1 MLSETVFSQAFS
13 ESSEQTV
20 TIRSIRKSVF
30 IGQRSE
36 NLSYGILSYYLA
48 IKDPDSP
55 LLGEKPKYSLESK
68 RDRLKVGPLL
78 NEERQLYAVI
88 EPSSW
93 KGVDPTYRKFIYDAR
108 NKTYFSLD
116 GKKIIEIFLDDFLEL
131 CCPHA
136 DFVWNFYGDCDVGYR
151 KICPTSVRAFVI
163 EERHLHPNLLT
174 EMKEIG
180 FIGKPMVIKRD
191 LLNEFIRRSENRHK
205 LY

>member
-93 KGVDPTYRKFIYDAR
+93 
-108 NKTYFSLD
+108 
-116 GKKIIEIFLDDFLEL
+116 
-131 CCPHA
+131 
-136 DFVWNFYGDCDVGYR
+136 
-151 KICPTSVRAFVI
+151 
-163 EERHLHPNLLT
+163 
-174 EMKEIG
+174 
-180 FIGKPMVIKRD
+180 
-191 LLNEFIRRSENRHK
+191 
-205 LY
+205 